1 MPHKVCGDKI
11 IKIGVVFDFGLA
23 HLYFTNIFT
32 LKLLPYTKRFQ
43 TNSILVFSKY
53 YNKKNQR
60 IQRIKKT
67 NEKKKPWMLC
77 CERSQ
82 QIFNKVLCCL
92 VALI

>member
-53 YNKKNQR
+53 FNKKNQR

-67 NEKKKPWMLC
+67 NEKKNHGCFVVKGPNKFST
-77 CERSQ
+77 RS
-82 QIFNKVLCCL
+82 C
-92 VALI
+92 VAL